1 MMKVFSLKSLFFFF
15 FLLLINNTL
24 FAEKHL
30 EVKKLYDLYSQ
41 DILTIHQFN
50 SSLEKMNLNNQNM
63 NSLISLRKDGVI
75 SENDFIDGVKK
86 IVAGISSPEEGIK
99 ENDNVIKTDST
110 KYEFQTEIA
119 MIHRYVGGDFK
130 YGEIWK
136 HMFVLYNNKI
146 TEMTFKN
153 SQNIDLISFSKP
165 RFKLLK
171 NNKFSIRSSAT
182 YLTDPSIGIRFDFKG
197 QFQDNKIIGE
207 IEITYTGSD
216 APGTVLIKAKT
227 K

>member
-1 MMKVFSLKSLFFFF
+1 MKILSLKSLFFFIF
-15 FLLLINNTL
+15 FLFINNAL
-24 FAEKHL
+24 LADKHL

-86 IVAGISSPEEGIK
+86 IVAGVSSPEEGIK
-99 ENDNVIKTDST
+99 ENDNIIKTDST